1 MIELQKKSKY
11 NSSLN
16 TSLLTV
22 GVHAVLDTYTVKLF
36 ESNFEMVQ
44 KLSRSEE
51 GAGDGSYITC
61 EIKHYALYKE
71 CDSLDHSE
79 SI

>member
-11 NSSLN
+11 ISSLN

-51 GAGDGSYITC
+51 GAVVNRS
-61 EIKHYALYKE
+61 EIRRWKLHNL
-71 CDSLDHSE
+71 
-79 SI
+79 

>member
-1 MIELQKKSKY
+1 MIELQKKFKY
-11 NSSLN
+11 ISSLD

-22 GVHAVLDTYTVKLF
+22 GVHAVLHTYTVKLF

-51 GAGDGSYITC
+51 GAVVNRS
-61 EIKHYALYKE
+61 EIRRWKLRN
-71 CDSLDHSE
+71 L
-79 SI
+79 